1 MSTLAEK
8 RFSYFSSRVLGML
21 VAAFVVNNFVYQGG
35 YAVLGVFVI
44 IGIIW
49 GAVGALMSDER
60 DLSDY

>member
-1 MSTLAEK
+1 MSSLTEK
-8 RFSYFSSRVLGML
+8 RLSYFSSRVIGSF
-21 VAAFVVNNFVYQGG
+21 AAAVVVNNFIYPGG
-35 YAVLGVFVI
+35 YTFLGVFVI